1 MNTTDTIIIGEGFFG
16 LFVGIKIAEKG
27 YNVKIFEMNAK
38 PLFITNLRLIFPEQY
53 TYIKRFLNKLNISY
67 TIIHNNNTTIAS
79 IISNLDKMPTSL
91 QKDTLFKDTCNNI
104 FYEKYENLITLCYK
118 ILEDFDKYNKMVQN
132 LDILSIINKRKET
145 IQNIKF
151 D

>member
-53 TYIKRFLNKLNISY
+53 TYIKRFLSFSLIEK
-67 TIIHNNNTTIAS
+67 TITDVNFLYLFLKNLRNEAS
-79 IISNLDKMPTSL
+79 P
-91 QKDTLFKDTCNNI
+91 FI
-104 FYEKYENLITLCYK
+104 FSKFLI
-118 ILEDFDKYNKMVQN
+118 NQN
-132 LDILSIINKRKET
+132 LT
-145 IQNIKF
+145 
-151 D
+151 